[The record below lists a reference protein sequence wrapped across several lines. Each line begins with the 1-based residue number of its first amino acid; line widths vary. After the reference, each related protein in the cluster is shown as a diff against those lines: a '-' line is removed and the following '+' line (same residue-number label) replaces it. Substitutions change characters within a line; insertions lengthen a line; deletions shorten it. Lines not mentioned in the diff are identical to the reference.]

1 MIQLIDNIR
10 KTRALVLDLVKELSL
25 EKLNKVPHGFNNNI
39 IWNVG
44 HLVAG
49 QQTICYIRCGKDIA
63 ISQDFFDNFKPGT
76 KPERFVQSDEEDEI
90 KKMLFT
96 SLDILEKDY
105 QQNKFLSYNPW
116 VTRTGININNI
127 NEALIY
133 LHHHEGLHTGVIAS
147 MKRLVQKM

>member
-1 MIQLIDNIR
+1 MIHLIDNLR
-10 KTRALVLDLVKELSL
+10 KTRTFVLDIIKELSL

-49 QQTICYIRCGKDIA
+49 QQTICYIRCGKEIS
-63 ISQDFFDNFKPGT
+63 ISQEFFDKFKPGT
-76 KPERFVQSDEEDEI
+76 KPERFIQIDEEDEI

-127 NEALIY
+127 N
-133 LHHHEGLHTGVIAS
+133 
-147 MKRLVQKM
+147 